1 MSFEFVSCSLFC
13 YLWPRFNIM
22 SSYITNKF
30 TLIPIPYFNEKEA
43 REVLCELFEI
53 TDKEEVE
60 FITLEHINAVLLYS
74 LPLDIKNSSN
84 IKHYPLV
91 NKLLEYLKE
100 ISEYNKVIFHFS
112 KESEIV
118 HILISKGNNLELI
131 NSYNAKN
138 FTSALYFLLL
148 AIKQTIINSHQTTL
162 HILSEI
168 TTEEREIVH
177 NYFKNIE
184 IKDGDKI

>member
-1 MSFEFVSCSLFC
+1 
-13 YLWPRFNIM
+13 M